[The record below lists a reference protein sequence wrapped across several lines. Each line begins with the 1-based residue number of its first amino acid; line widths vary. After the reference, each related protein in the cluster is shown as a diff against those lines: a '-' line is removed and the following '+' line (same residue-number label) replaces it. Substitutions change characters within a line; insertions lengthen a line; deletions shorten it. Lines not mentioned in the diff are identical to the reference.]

1 MKKQIATAVVSLAL
15 AMPVYAQNTRGEAKT
30 KVAGKSVSID
40 YGRPSLQGRD
50 MLGRAEVGQ
59 PWRMGA
65 DAATT
70 LKTEADLDFSGIK
83 VPRGDY
89 VLKATKVDGIYDA
102 DPLKHPKAKKFDH
115 LTYFEV
121 LQKGLKVMDTTAIS
135 LCMDNHLPI
144 IVYDLKRKGNLRRIV
159 QGESIGT
166 LVKE

>member
-1 MKKQIATAVVSLAL
+1 MKKQIATAVVCLAL
-15 AMPVYAQNTRGEAKT
+15 AMPVYAQNSRGEAKT

-89 VLKATKVDGIYDA
+89 VLKATKVDAEKWTLNVLGKDDA
-102 DPLKHPKAKKFDH
+102 KVAEIPLTSTKIPASVETFTID
-115 LTYFEV
+115 L
-121 LQKGLKVMDTTAIS
+121 KGEKDKGEFSMSWGTTA
-135 LCMDNHLPI
+135 MKAPFTA
-144 IVYDLKRKGNLRRIV
+144 K
-159 QGESIGT
+159 
-166 LVKE
+166 